1 MSKIIGFIGAGN
13 MGQAIL
19 GGIVKAGLVASENII
34 MSDLYE
40 PSLEKAKG
48 NYNIE
53 IIKNLYER
61 IGRRI

>member
-1 MSKIIGFIGAGN
+1 